1 MRRISQDKDVTGD
14 ALQLHGYSSPHTMP
28 TPAVSSDHQ
37 VRTIEVDGQ
46 KYFVSLR
53 VRFDGVEHIGRLMF
67 TEAATEISYQDH
79 GGVPG
84 MSVQEAV
91 SKAKEFSEGEL
102 VQRCYRALSEKRRF
116 GKLRRATD
124 KMIEKIRQLNRIAI
138 GLEKG
143 IIEPESGKLELDQ
156 AQKELLDIVRS
167 LRLHAGVEDET
178 DEGPRT
184 GGPTAII

>member
-1 MRRISQDKDVTGD
+1 M
-14 ALQLHGYSSPHTMP
+14 SPP
-28 TPAVSSDHQ
+28 LASSDHQ
-37 VRTIEVDGQ
+37 IRTIAIDGQ

-53 VRFDGVEHIGRLMF
+53 VRYDGVEHIGRLMF
-67 TEAATEISYQDH
+67 TEASTEISYQDH

-84 MSVQEAV
+84 ISVQEAV
-91 SKAKEFSEGEL
+91 AKAKEFSEGEL

-143 IIEPESGKLELDQ
+143 LIEPETGKLELDQ

-167 LRLHAGVEDET
+167 LRTHAGVED
-178 DEGPRT
+178 DLDDGPQA